1 MSLASSEKRQLKAQA
16 QKLEPVIKVGK
27 NGLTAAF
34 YQALEAELNAHQLIK
49 LKFVDFKEQK
59 KELAPQIAE
68 QSGSEL
74 IMMVGNVAV
83 FYRAKA

>member
-1 MSLASSEKRQLKAQA
+1 MALTSSQKRQLKAEA

-27 NGLTAAF
+27 NGLSPAF
-34 YQALEAELNAHQLIK
+34 YQALEQELDAHKLVK

-59 KELAPQIAE
+59 KELAPQIAT

-74 IMMVGNVAV
+74 VMLVGNVAV
-83 FYRAKA
+83 FFRAKQ